1 MELEELEQY
10 LKDEKGQKV
19 LKVTRRVKEKRI
31 WTIKLFDNSFLKIWV
46 FMLKY
51 YLFLPSVSSESY
63 ILFNTVLKETTKAPF
78 LPFNFSKGMTNF
90 QRRISLWFLFPD
102 WKSLLYAITPCIW
115 DFLWWYIL
123 PFSESFLL
131 IYSFCDG
138 VTETTYFTENAG
150 TLKVYNILMI
160 SCFITFPN
168 TLHSSFV
175 TDQYWAQS

>member
-1 MELEELEQY
+1 MELEEFEQY

-78 LPFNFSKGMTNF
+78 LPFNFSKGITNF

-102 WKSLLYAITPCIW
+102 WKFLLYAITPCIW
-115 DFLWWYIL
+115 DF
-123 PFSESFLL
+123 PC
-131 IYSFCDG
+131 CDG
-138 VTETTYFTENAG
+138 VTETAYFTENAG